1 MTLGLAAGIAPGPLL
16 SLVISETLRGNRL
29 NGILIAI
36 APLFTDLPII
46 LLSIYLL
53 KTFSASSTVLGVLSI
68 LGGIFLFYLGIK
80 NFRSK
85 PSKNEKSGQ
94 YRTSIKYGIITNLLS
109 PHPYL
114 FWITVGAPT
123 FIKASRVDAAGG
135 YLFVGS
141 FYLLFFGSKIVVAI
155 LTGFFKDLLK
165 GKSYENTLKALGV
178 IIIVLAFVMINEGIE
193 LLLQ

>member
-1 MTLGLAAGIAPGPLL
+1 M
-16 SLVISETLRGNRL
+16 
-29 NGILIAI
+29 IAI
-36 APLFTDLPII
+36 APLFTDLPIV

-53 KTFSASSTVLGVLSI
+53 ETFSASSSVLGVLSI
-68 LGGIFLFYLGIK
+68 LGGIFLIYLGIK
-80 NFRSK
+80 NFTSK
-85 PSKNEKSGQ
+85 PGTNQKGGQ
-94 YRTSIKYGIITNLLS
+94 YKASIKYGIITNLLS

-123 FIKASRVDAAGG
+123 FIKASREDAAGS
-135 YLFVGS
+135 YLFVGG

-155 LTGFFKDLLK
+155 LTGFFKDFLQ

-178 IIIVLAFVMINEGIE
+178 IIIMLAFVMIYEGIE